1 MLTGN
6 ELLTFVKAHPEM
18 NRSELARATGYVKTT
33 PEGKERVL
41 ALQMANAL
49 LAAKGV
55 ELAKPKHTG
64 KIARYATSVHKNGI
78 ILVGKTYAAEFGLE
92 PGDEL
97 DIVIEDDSIRLVPKQ
112 VTPAKGGR
120 ALAA

>member
-6 ELLTFVKAHPEM
+6 ELLTFVKEHPEM
-18 NRSELARATGYVKTT
+18 NRAELARATGYVKTT
-33 PEGKERVL
+33 AEGKERVL

-64 KIARYATSVHKNGI
+64 KIASYATSVHKNGI
-78 ILVGKTYAAEFGLE
+78 ILVGKTYAAKFGLE

-120 ALAA
+120 ARAA